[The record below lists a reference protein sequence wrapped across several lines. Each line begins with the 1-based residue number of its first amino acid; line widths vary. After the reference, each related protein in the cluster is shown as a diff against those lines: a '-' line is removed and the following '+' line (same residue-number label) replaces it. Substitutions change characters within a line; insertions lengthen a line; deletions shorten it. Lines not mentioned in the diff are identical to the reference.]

1 MCNTIF
7 KPFAKTLRLEEKIEC
22 IVRRHRNNYFV
33 GWTEEQLQA
42 VEETVRPV
50 RCIASDE
57 ATSVISNNERLLNK
71 KLAWVWVSEADA
83 AVDLR
88 DRIRGGRIRSLTAA
102 KTEAAKIWKSDSPLY
117 DGSRATH
124 MPGTLN
130 CNCIVLL
137 YLIWEVISIKLTRE
151 TYEVNLIGTFLS

>member
-7 KPFAKTLRLEEKIEC
+7 KPFAKTLCLEEKIEC

-57 ATSVISNNERLLNK
+57 AASVISNNERLLNK
-71 KLAWVWVSEADA
+71 KLAWVWLSEANA

-102 KTEAAKIWKSDSPLY
+102 KTEAAKDWKSDSPLY
-117 DGSRATH
+117 DESRATD

-130 CNCIVLL
+130 CNC
-137 YLIWEVISIKLTRE
+137 LIISNLGG
-151 TYEVNLIGTFLS
+151 YFNLIKVR

>member
-1 MCNTIF
+1 M
-7 KPFAKTLRLEEKIEC
+7 
-22 IVRRHRNNYFV
+22 
-33 GWTEEQLQA
+33 
-42 VEETVRPV
+42 RPV

-57 ATSVISNNERLLNK
+57 AASVISNNERLLNK

-83 AVDLR
+83 AVNLR

-102 KTEAAKIWKSDSPLY
+102 KTEAAKVWKSDSPLY
-117 DGSRATH
+117 DGSRATN

-137 YLIWEVISIKLTRE
+137 YLIWAAISIKLKFLE
-151 TYEVNLIGTFLS
+151 LI